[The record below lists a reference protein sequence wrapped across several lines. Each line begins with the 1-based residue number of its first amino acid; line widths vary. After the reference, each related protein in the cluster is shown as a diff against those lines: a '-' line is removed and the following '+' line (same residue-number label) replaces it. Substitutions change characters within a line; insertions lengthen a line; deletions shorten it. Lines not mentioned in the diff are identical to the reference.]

1 MPDGSSSA
9 APVTIPGPMIFTSSF
24 VLRPNFAT
32 VLKYGELISETAA
45 AELRGYPTNRHP
57 HPSPGRR
64 RGTYSCDALV
74 LSLSFVLTATIRI
87 VPVAV
92 SFLLLVL
99 LFLLFLR
106 LLFFNKALQLSAED
120 LCEAEP

>member
-1 MPDGSSSA
+1 
-9 APVTIPGPMIFTSSF
+9 
-24 VLRPNFAT
+24 
-32 VLKYGELISETAA
+32 
-45 AELRGYPTNRHP
+45 
-57 HPSPGRR
+57 
-64 RGTYSCDALV
+64 
-74 LSLSFVLTATIRI
+74 LSFVLTATIRI